1 MNTSLLLGNLRK
13 KTASWTVFPY
23 VMFLI
28 VFLFQLSLLTRA
40 KALYTV
46 IEALFFGL
54 LALLAVF
61 FIRAPRRT
69 KIVILVFGLFIVGLR
84 LPFLLHPTGLITT
97 SDNALDALQSL
108 EIRDNRTM
116 PFFLLDAVK
125 HMGTIKYLFVSFLW
139 DVFGVHYLLFVLLQ
153 LAMFSAILFFIYKS
167 LQPAVNRNVL
177 LIFVFLNFAFVETLF
192 DNSMSIRAG
201 SYIEMLFFFFFGVFL
216 FDWEFRRPSRMFL
229 SYAFIFFSIYL
240 HPLAALFAAS
250 FLACTLLFSIGARVF
265 FKNAALAV
273 SGAAAGLFHWVYYL
287 AFLPKPVAEG
297 GWEKIGLRPLSELSP
312 GLIVP
317 AVKNLAEA
325 FRNIFGYE
333 FSYLITFFKDEKI
346 EPVAVFLNRLTI
358 GLAAAAAAAGL
369 VLSIIKIVR
378 WLGKKDTF
386 APAGWI
392 HVFLPVLWTAC
403 FAKMFLLNPP
413 LLEPRHNFDLVF
425 ATVFGILLVFSSLIR
440 IRSVVSLPSGV
451 AVLLL
456 AALTLPHY
464 SYYLKNAGH
473 KDVSNRE
480 LMTALYRNKVRY
492 LETDFIIAY
501 PVYFL
506 SNRRI
511 LVSDSLGPFTIKN
524 FYRGMRAEVDAVPR
538 SRKAYLF
545 FNDDYPRREWHR
557 EFTMIIKHT
566 LLRHF
571 HEEGIKHHA
580 FRLKDFTLFVPVPT
594 KSAPGTGSR

>member
-1 MNTSLLLGNLRK
+1 MNMSFLGSLRNK
-13 KTASWTVFPY
+13 IASWTVCPY
-23 VMFLI
+23 LMLLI

-40 KALYTV
+40 KVLYTV

-54 LALLAVF
+54 IGLLAVL

-69 KIVILVFGLFIVGLR
+69 KIVVLVFGLFIVGLR

-139 DVFGVHYLLFVLLQ
+139 DAFGVHYLLFVLLQ
-153 LAMFSAILFFIYKS
+153 LAMFSAILYFIYKS
-167 LQPAVNRNVL
+167 LQPAVSRNVL

-250 FLACTLLFSIGARVF
+250 FLACTLSFSIGARAF
-265 FKNAALAV
+265 FKNAALAA
-273 SGAAAGLFHWVYYL
+273 SGAAAGLFHWFYYL

-297 GWEKIGLRPLSELSP
+297 GWEKIGLRPLSGLSP
-312 GLIVP
+312 RLVVP
-317 AVKNLAEA
+317 AAKNLAEA
-325 FRNIFGYE
+325 FRNILSYE
-333 FSYLITFFKDEKI
+333 FSYLTEFFKNEKI
-346 EPVAVFLNRLTI
+346 EPVAVFLSRLTI

-369 VLSIIKIVR
+369 ALSIVKIVR
-378 WLGKKDTF
+378 WLRKKDVF
-386 APAGWI
+386 SPEGWI
-392 HVFLPVLWTAC
+392 CVFLPVLWMAC
-403 FAKMFLLNPP
+403 FAKMFLLDPP

-425 ATVFGILLVFSSLIR
+425 ATIFGILLVFSRFVR
-440 IRSVVSLPSGV
+440 IRKIVSLPSAAV
-451 AVLLL
+451 VLLL

-464 SYYLKNAGH
+464 YYYLKNAGH

-524 FYRGMRAEVDAVPR
+524 FYPRMKEDVDAVPR

-545 FNDDYPRREWHR
+545 FNDDYPRREWHKH
-557 EFTMIIKHT
+557 FTDIIRNT

-571 HEEGIKHHA
+571 REEGIKHHT

-594 KSAPGTGSR
+594 KSASGTGSR